1 MTREVNPQLMMS
13 ALDEPSLLSPV
24 PSVFICSRSLS
35 LMVSFLICY
44 SYIFYSLLMT
54 FSYFFLF
61 QDMISFLFWEYLFYE
76 RQRNRLQE
84 TIDGWIPDATPD
96 VKEILMKGTVKHN
109 GNTRQKCWSSCNVE
123 TLTMERSL
131 LLMVI
136 SLICSSLISI
146 FLLISLI
153 LLLGIQKLFFSFTL
167 NSSFL
172 FVSLALES

>member
-1 MTREVNPQLMMS
+1 MIISQKTIEWK
-13 ALDEPSLLSPV
+13 
-24 PSVFICSRSLS
+24 F
-35 LMVSFLICY
+35 CY
-44 SYIFYSLLMT
+44 LF
-54 FSYFFLF
+54 FSYFLC
-61 QDMISFLFWEYLFYE
+61 QTLISLLYTTFLFWEYLFYE